1 MLFGWW
7 DFVRLDIGRLMNVFG
22 ALLIA
27 GLVLAGALIL
37 FAFQDLKVGGP
48 VYQQI
53 KSNDDLVADILP
65 PPLYLVEARMVVL
78 DEIASG
84 AFNQGASAKLKSLH
98 KDYDDRRAYWLA
110 SDQDSKIKQL
120 LAETSHAP
128 ASRFW
133 TLAEG
138 DLQAAL
144 RSEDHAKVTEIEQ
157 LMASAYKA
165 HREAV
170 DQIVEVSRAKVDAD
184 VASASAR
191 GTQAYVFLGIAGV
204 IMTVVIVGGVTVLR
218 RRIVTPVQA
227 MTLYMTKLAEGD
239 YGSEVPFVDRDDE
252 VGSMAKAVAV
262 FREGVLER
270 RQQRK
275 AREEQREEF
284 EAQRFMIEAE
294 REEND
299 AKRVQVVDA
308 LAEGLQRLSSGTLTH
323 RIQIHFPVEY
333 KSLRMDFNDA
343 ARTMEDAMREVSQS
357 ADQVGIAS
365 SEIADATMDL
375 SRRTEQQAASLEET
389 AAALDEIT
397 ATVSKT
403 AASAQDAATLV
414 SRAREEASAS
424 ASVLGKAVD
433 AMGLIESSARQI
445 SQISSVID
453 EIAFQTNLLALNAG
467 VEAARAGDAGRG
479 FAVVASEVRALAQ
492 RSADA
497 AKEIKGLI
505 TESTD
510 HVANGATLVRKTGD
524 TLQSIVGAVA
534 EVAALVHD
542 IAASAREESSGLSE
556 VNRAINHMDQ
566 VTQQNAAMVEQT
578 TSAAQQ
584 LRSQSDRMGD
594 LIGQFAVGPA
604 TSERTFNAA

>member
-1 MLFGWW
+1 MTRGSSL
-7 DFVRLDIGRLMNVFG
+7 DDRLQFMEIDAAARDALRAVKPIIMKALPGALDHFYTRVAATPETRRFFTSPSLVSSAKDRQLKHWETIYSGHFTADYVKAVTTVGETHARIGLEPRWYIG
-22 ALLIA
+22 GYALLIESLIGAVLEARWPKGGIGAKGPKSREVVAELSALTKATLLDMDYAISVYLEAAEAARRQAEAAVLARERALVAASFGA
-27 GLVLAGALIL
+27 GLAALASGDLSHRMSDDLPAEYSSIRDDYNAAMAALEATMVKVAGAAASIG
-37 FAFQDLKVGGP
+37 A
-48 VYQQI
+48 
-53 KSNDDLVADILP
+53 SS
-65 PPLYLVEARMVVL
+65 
-78 DEIASG
+78 DEIA
-84 AFNQGASAKLKSLH
+84 Q
-98 KDYDDRRAYWLA
+98 A
-110 SDQDSKIKQL
+110 SDSLSK
-120 LAETSHAP
+120 
-128 ASRFW
+128 
-133 TLAEG
+133 
-138 DLQAAL
+138 
-144 RSEDHAKVTEIEQ
+144 
-157 LMASAYKA
+157 
-165 HREAV
+165 
-170 DQIVEVSRAKVDAD
+170 
-184 VASASAR
+184 
-191 GTQAYVFLGIAGV
+191 
-204 IMTVVIVGGVTVLR
+204 
-218 RRIVTPVQA
+218 
-227 MTLYMTKLAEGD
+227 
-239 YGSEVPFVDRDDE
+239 
-252 VGSMAKAVAV
+252 
-262 FREGVLER
+262 
-270 RQQRK
+270 
-275 AREEQREEF
+275 
-284 EAQRFMIEAE
+284 
-294 REEND
+294 
-299 AKRVQVVDA
+299 
-308 LAEGLQRLSSGTLTH
+308 
-323 RIQIHFPVEY
+323 
-333 KSLRMDFNDA
+333 
-343 ARTMEDAMREVSQS
+343 
-357 ADQVGIAS
+357 
-365 SEIADATMDL
+365 
-375 SRRTEQQAASLEET
+375 RTEQQAASLEET